1 VVTAPVQIGS
11 YRIERLLGIGSF
23 ATVWLGY
30 DAALGARVAIK
41 VLAENWSHD
50 LRVRERFLEEARL
63 LWRLDH
69 KRIVRVYS
77 LGELPDGRPYLVM
90 AWADRGSLR
99 DRLAEA
105 PLPVGRSLS
114 LLREIGEGVAVLHD
128 SGIVHRDLTPGNVLF
143 RSVAGADGPAE
154 RVVIADLGLAKALA
168 AASGLTARA
177 GTPGYM
183 APEQD
188 DPLAIVDRRADV
200 YGLGRL
206 GVRLL
211 ATPESAR
218 LDRPIRLRDGVP
230 QAAGEVLRVAT
241 SPRPVDR
248 YRDAT
253 AFVTALDRAT
263 GRRPSPVPARSG
275 SAEPAAARPAAA
287 KGRRPLMAL
296 LPILAASIG
305 LLAGDSVEGSL
316 SARPGVA
323 VDATGRI
330 SIRVPNGWRG
340 DAGTWAGPPGTGYGR
355 APALVI
361 SPDPER
367 WGVDNTVPGAFIW
380 LSRGAGASVTPAE
393 FLAGRRHP
401 ECVAA
406 PVRNSR
412 RAGVDWAVAPYSK
425 CSDGRAL
432 VVEAAGL
439 GPDDAGLVY
448 VQVAP
453 PASSTPTFVDTL
465 LAGLQVR

>member
-11 YRIERLLGIGSF
+11 YRVERLLGIGSF

-50 LRVRERFLEEARL
+50 LRVRERFVEEARL

-69 KRIVRVYS
+69 ERIVRVYS

-99 DRLAEA
+99 DRLAHA
-105 PLPVGRSLS
+105 PLSVSRSVS
-114 LLREIGEGVAVLHD
+114 LLWEIGAGVAVLHEN
-128 SGIVHRDLTPGNVLF
+128 GIVHRDLTPGNVLF
-143 RSVAGADGPAE
+143 RSVPGADGAAE

-211 ATPESAR
+211 ATPESGR
-218 LDRPIRLRDGVP
+218 LDKPMRLRDGVP
-230 QAAGEVLRVAT
+230 PRTAEVLRVAT
-241 SPRPVDR
+241 SPRPADR
-248 YRDAT
+248 YVDAA
-253 AFVTALDRAT
+253 AFVAALGRAS
-263 GRRPSPVPARSG
+263 GRASTVPTRTG
-275 SAEPAAARPAAA
+275 SAEPTAARRPVPSR
-287 KGRRPLMAL
+287 RRPVMAL
-296 LPILAASIG
+296 LPALAASIG
-305 LLAGDSVEGSL
+305 LLAGDAVEGRL
-316 SARPGVA
+316 TARPGVA
-323 VDATGRI
+323 ADESGRI
-330 SIRVPNGWRG
+330 AIRVPDGWR
-340 DAGTWAGPPGTGYGR
+340 DDSGTWAGPQSTGYRR

-367 WGVDNTVPGAFIW
+367 WGVDKTVPGAFIW
-380 LSRGAGASVTPAE
+380 ASGTAGASMTPAE
-393 FLAGRRHP
+393 FVAGRRHP
-401 ECVAA
+401 GCTAA
-406 PVRNSR
+406 PLQDGR
-412 RAGVDWAVAPYSK
+412 RAGVDWVIARYTD
-425 CSDGRAL
+425 CTDGRAL
-432 VVEAAGL
+432 VVEAAGI
-439 GPDDAGLVY
+439 GPGDSGLVY

-453 PASSTPTFVDTL
+453 PANTASAFVDTL
-465 LAGLQVR
+465 LAGLQLR

>member
-99 DRLAEA
+99 DRLAQA
-105 PLPVGRSLS
+105 PLPVSRSLS

-128 SGIVHRDLTPGNVLF
+128 NGIVHRDLTPGNVLF

-211 ATPESAR
+211 ATPDSGR
-218 LDRPIRLRDGVP
+218 LDWPVRLRDGVP
-230 QAAGEVLRVAT
+230 QAAGDVLRVAT

-253 AFVTALDRAT
+253 AFVTALDRAA
-263 GRRPSPVPARSG
+263 GRRPSTAPRRTE
-275 SAEPAAARPAAA
+275 SAEPAAARPTGASR
-287 KGRRPLMAL
+287 RRPAMAL
-296 LPILAASIG
+296 LPVLAASVG
-305 LLAGDSVEGSL
+305 LLAGDSVEDRL
-316 SARPGVA
+316 PTRPGVA

-330 SIRVPNGWRG
+330 SIRVPDGWHG

-355 APALVI
+355 APALLI

-367 WGVDNTVPGAFIW
+367 WGVDKTVPGAFIW

-393 FLAGRRHP
+393 FVGGRRHP
-401 ECVAA
+401 ECEAA
-406 PVRNSR
+406 PVRDSR
-412 RAGVDWAVAPYSK
+412 RAGVDWAVAAYSK

-439 GPDDAGLVY
+439 APNDAGLVY